1 MPGGPDGVFGAA
13 TQKAV
18 KSFQRWNGL
27 GPTGIADAATMAKL
41 ATTAGAAPAAPPA
54 APAATAAPNPSVGLK
69 IGAQGTL
76 VKSLQ
81 RALINSGI
89 TILGGADGSFGA
101 ATKAAL
107 TAYQGAN
114 GLTASGTVDEA
125 TAAKLGL
132 GAAAAPAAP
141 AATGNPYV
149 GLKAGAQ
156 GDAVKH
162 LQRALIQTGLALR
175 GGADGSFGAATQ
187 TVLTTFQTTNGT
199 PPTGVV
205 GEQDASILGL
215 SASGPTGPQGI
226 IERVRLPGVR

>member
-1 MPGGPDGVFGAA
+1 
-13 TQKAV
+13 
-18 KSFQRWNGL
+18 
-27 GPTGIADAATMAKL
+27 MAKL
-41 ATTAGAAPAAPPA
+41 ATTAGAAPAAAPA

-132 GAAAAPAAP
+132 GAAAAAPAAP
-141 AATGNPYV
+141 APQQAIRT
-149 GLKAGAQ
+149 
-156 GDAVKH
+156 
-162 LQRALIQTGLALR
+162 
-175 GGADGSFGAATQ
+175 
-187 TVLTTFQTTNGT
+187 
-199 PPTGVV
+199 
-205 GEQDASILGL
+205 
-215 SASGPTGPQGI
+215 SG
-226 IERVRLPGVR
+226 